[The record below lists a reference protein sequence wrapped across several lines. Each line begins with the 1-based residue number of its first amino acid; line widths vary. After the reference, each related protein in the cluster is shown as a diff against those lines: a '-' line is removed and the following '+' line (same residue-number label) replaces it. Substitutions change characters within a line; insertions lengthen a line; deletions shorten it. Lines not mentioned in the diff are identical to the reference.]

1 MRQTKVDQALAAA
14 EEMFEGDPQRAEVIA
29 RARRFKASWVELA
42 EALSEVRQSGRYRD
56 WGYETFEA
64 YALKELHL
72 KQETV
77 DKLTGSY
84 AFLRK
89 RAPEVLSR
97 DGVNQPIPTY
107 HAIDFLRRAEEKE
120 DAPEEVV
127 GEIRKRV
134 IDDCATAPQITKQF
148 KETIF
153 PVSDAERKKRDA
165 AGLKNVGTRLRDL
178 LAETQALPRK
188 VAVETKDAIDRM
200 LEALDAEKKKD
211 DDREERAA

>member
-107 HAIDFLRRAEEKE
+107 HAIVRASPSSK
-120 DAPEEVV
+120 
-127 GEIRKRV
+127 G
-134 IDDCATAPQITKQF
+134 
-148 KETIF
+148 
-153 PVSDAERKKRDA
+153 
-165 AGLKNVGTRLRDL
+165 
-178 LAETQALPRK
+178 
-188 VAVETKDAIDRM
+188 VAVSQPSDC
-200 LEALDAEKKKD
+200 
-211 DDREERAA
+211 RARVASIA